1 MSEAVIIRGVSSA
14 AQYIED
20 ATRRDRRYLHKSSA
34 FGIESVLRDELAETW
49 AECKQPNWDGHN
61 ALGVSQDALRNM
73 YTFLEA
79 LPLGFPRPTIGA
91 DPHGYL
97 SVEWYRSPRR
107 VLSVSVSDDDLLHY
121 AALLGSNN
129 SCGTET
135 YLGEVPESI
144 LNLVRRVYS

>member
-1 MSEAVIIRGVSSA
+1 MREAVIIRGVSGV

-34 FGIESVLRDELAETW
+34 FGIQSVLRDELAEAW
-49 AECKQPNWDGHN
+49 EECHQPNWDGYD
-61 ALGVSQDALRNM
+61 ALPVSRDALRNM

-79 LPLGFPRPTIGA
+79 MPLGFPRPTIGA
-91 DPHGYL
+91 DPHGHL

-121 AALLGSNN
+121 AALLGSN
-129 SCGTET
+129 STCGTET
-135 YLGEVPESI
+135 YFGEVPESI